1 MKNERVEHQLR
12 MLPASPGVYLMKDA
26 AGGVIY
32 VGKSKNLQQ
41 RVRSYFHASRSRS
54 KKVERL
60 AHNIKDLE
68 IRLTDTEFEALMLE
82 CRLIRELKPMY
93 NKKMKSPHGYTYVAI
108 RDNEG
113 IWDLE
118 VADEPEDPGLRHV
131 YGPYTASRH
140 TVEQAVRS
148 LREALH
154 IACSR
159 SSSSSFGTP
168 CLNHSLGL
176 CLGACLGGEAIDI
189 NNRSITRI
197 TALLDGSDS
206 GLREGLELQMRE
218 ASDRYDFEAAA
229 KVRDALNAIDLFA
242 KQEEVAGFTEQ
253 NRNLVVLEHL
263 NEQEFKFFLLRRN
276 QILYSQKFDLSKDT
290 HAALPKELV
299 DKALACFGKAG
310 LPLAGKPSRDEIDEA
325 RIIYRYLHSSD
336 CRHTSIPQTWIETR
350 DSAQIAHILEEMIR
364 IEEGSM
370 N

>member
-1 MKNERVEHQLR
+1 MINERIEHQLR
-12 MLPASPGVYLMKDA
+12 TLPASPGVYLMKDA
-26 AGGVIY
+26 AGNVIY

-41 RVRSYFHASRSRS
+41 RVRSYFHISRNRS

-60 AHNIKDLE
+60 VHNIKDLE

-93 NKKMKSPHGYTYVAI
+93 NKKMKSPQGYTYIAI

-154 IACSR
+154 IACNR
-159 SSSSSFGTP
+159 SSSSSIGTP
-168 CLNHSLGL
+168 CLNYSLGL
-176 CLGACLGGEAIDI
+176 CLGACLGGEAIEI
-189 NNRSITRI
+189 NNRSLTRI
-197 TALLDGSDS
+197 TALLDGTDS
-206 GLREGLELQMRE
+206 GLRVELELRMQE
-218 ASDRYDFEAAA
+218 ASDRFDFEAAA

-242 KQEEVAGFTEQ
+242 KQEEIADFAEQ

-263 NEQEFKFFLLRRN
+263 NEQEAKCFLLRRN
-276 QILYSQKFDLSKDT
+276 QILYSQKFDLSDAT
-290 HAALPKELV
+290 HTALSKELA

-310 LPLAGKPSRDEIDEA
+310 LRLAGKSSRDEIDED

-336 CRHTSIPQTWIETR
+336 CRHRSIPQTWIETN
-350 DSAQIAHILEEMIR
+350 DSTQIAHMLEEI
-364 IEEGSM
+364 ISI
-370 N
+370 